1 MKKSQAKRN
10 GLWKG
15 LRLVDEKLCEI
26 LNSGLATF
34 RITDTCIKLKL
45 EIVQ

>member
-15 LRLVDEKLCEI
+15 LRLVDEKLCETTFSF
-26 LNSGLATF
+26 LN
-34 RITDTCIKLKL
+34 
-45 EIVQ
+45 

>member
-26 LNSGLATF
+26 LNSGLPSGSL
-34 RITDTCIKLKL
+34 IPVLN
-45 EIVQ
+45 